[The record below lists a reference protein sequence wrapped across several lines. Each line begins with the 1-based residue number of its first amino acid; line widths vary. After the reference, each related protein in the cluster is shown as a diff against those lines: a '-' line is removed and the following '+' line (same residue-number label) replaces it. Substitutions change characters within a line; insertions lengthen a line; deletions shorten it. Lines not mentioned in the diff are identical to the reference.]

1 MAEVAAALFHQLDS
15 AKLPTV
21 LQGRKTFSAK
31 ETQVNHKPPQERYF
45 ATDWN
50 IESKIV
56 LCQQLA
62 EKESN
67 QICKK
72 AALAKRTEY
81 RGWESAFGKKYAPV
95 QGDRDFMK
103 LRDYLKN
110 QHKKGFVEEVEAPS
124 IEQLDLGSE
133 VAGTIKYETDKCFFV
148 RMMRPTAT
156 LLITLVPTEGD
167 PDLYVS
173 TKTVATHKRYH
184 WRSMLMTGKD
194 QIEIVPKDPNFV
206 CGNYYITICN
216 RGLDRRN
223 ASFILKADVKSRAQ
237 IRTDSRVLNMNRLQ
251 MKQLKIAT
259 DEADVKVTLSSV
271 ASGWGKWRNS
281 APKPERLVIEA
292 SRTVTPSIHSSRV
305 YQLAADSNDGQLDL
319 KDAITFDMIVS
330 RKQYRDSFSD
340 RARLI
345 FSKPTHAIEEVLDDV
360 STSFVANASQ
370 QMYREGTKLLL
381 SRAMYSKQPHFAKST
396 KAVKQSLDQFQQVA
410 ENDSDSEDE
419 ILFGDI
425 APVLGTSSLE
435 IDAFVSV
442 GIPPAVLTHMMNYSD
457 DHAAPVDNSTQWLVN
472 IGKNVSSTHVT
483 LHTNIVPK

>member
-1 MAEVAAALFHQLDS
+1 MAEVAAALFQQLDS
-15 AKLPTV
+15 AKLPPV
-21 LQGRKTFSAK
+21 PLGRTNTSANQTNGNSK
-31 ETQVNHKPPQERYF
+31 QPTERYF

-62 EKESN
+62 EKESH

-72 AALAKRTEY
+72 AALAKRTEHK
-81 RGWESAFGKKYAPV
+81 GWESVPGKKYAPV
-95 QGDRDFMK
+95 QGNRDFMK
-103 LRDYLKN
+103 LRDHLKN
-110 QHKKGFVEEVEAPS
+110 QHKKGFVEEAEELSV
-124 IEQLDLGSE
+124 EQLDLGAE
-133 VAGTIKYETDKCFFV
+133 VAGTIKYEIDKCFFV

-156 LLITLVPTEGD
+156 LLITLVPTAGD

-184 WRSMLMTGKD
+184 WRSMLMTGQD
-194 QIEIVPKDPNFV
+194 QIEISPKDPNFV

-216 RGLDRRN
+216 RGLDRRT
-223 ASFILKADVKSRAQ
+223 ASFILKAHVKSRAQ
-237 IRTDSRVLNMNRLQ
+237 IRTDRHALAMNRLQ
-251 MKQLKIAT
+251 MKQLKIAA
-259 DEADVKVTLSSV
+259 DEADAKVTFSSV

-281 APKPERLVIEA
+281 APKPEALVIEA
-292 SRTVTPSIHSSRV
+292 SRTVTPSINSSRV
-305 YQLAADSNDGQLDL
+305 YHLAAESNDAQIDL
-319 KDAITFDMIVS
+319 KAAITFDMTVS

-345 FSKPTHAIEEVLDDV
+345 FSKPTHAIEEVLEDV
-360 STSFVANASQ
+360 GTSFAANASQ

-396 KAVKQSLDQFQQVA
+396 DTKAVKQSLDQLQRTE

-419 ILFGDI
+419 ILFGDS
-425 APVLGTSSLE
+425 APSDKRSLG

-442 GIPPAVLTHMMNYSD
+442 GIPPAVLTLMIDSSD
-457 DHAAPVDNSTQWLVN
+457 DNTAPVDNSTQWLVN
-472 IGKNVSSTHVT
+472 IGKNVSYVVQ
-483 LHTNIVPK
+483 TNHFLK